1 MLAMLALLLRQ
12 CFGMSCAQRLTE
24 FNGKPAGSGAVVL
37 ELSSWRRSMEPTNF
51 YSFKRQRSFWLIGGL
66 VIVTAIAALAF
77 VYVTG
82 VLTPRSRQ
90 EEVAL
95 RGAQVMPFD
104 LDQTVHVFEKL
115 DDGGLQRVVVK
126 DRSNKE
132 QISLI
137 RGHLKE
143 EAEKFR
149 RGDFSDPAK
158 IHGQDMPGL
167 AELKSAAGK
176 IEV

>member
-1 MLAMLALLLRQ
+1 M
-12 CFGMSCAQRLTE
+12 
-24 FNGKPAGSGAVVL
+24 
-37 ELSSWRRSMEPTNF
+37 ELKNIHSSKNR
-51 YSFKRQRSFWLIGGL
+51 KGFWLIGGL

-95 RGAQVMPFD
+95 RGAQVMPCD

-115 DDGGLQRVVVK
+115 DDGGRQRVVVK

-176 IEV
+176 IEVAYAPLPDGAQIRYTTKEPALVMALHHWFDAQVSDHGRHASGH